1 MSKLL
6 SSTRSVRFWSVVGV
20 LASFM
25 TLLAWGLSSPVGS
38 SPDDDYHLPSI
49 WCGQGARADL
59 CVETTESNSYL
70 VPAKTFSNSAC
81 FAFKPNE
88 SGHCES
94 SSKLESAPRVNLNQ
108 SLYPPIFYFVLSWFA
123 TVDVEFS
130 VLMMRAFNAFIAVT
144 LTTLVVALNKPN
156 LRRIPIVTLAVSSV
170 PLGVF
175 VIASTNPSSWAL
187 LGTVLLFSSTLG
199 FLTTPKRGHKF
210 ALGAMSSVAL
220 VLASGSRSDAAIY
233 AIFAMVLAFLLT
245 RSKNTISAIDYVA
258 LASWTLIAAAFFSYS
273 SQGLGALGG
282 ELGTPATQNTSQ
294 IISNLLHLPG
304 LLTGVFGTYGLG
316 WLDTNMPSTVWVSAL
331 FVFIAVLFSSIRRF
345 TKRQIIVLLLAT
357 TAVFFVPMYLLTVNG
372 LRVGEAVQPRYILP
386 IIALLLSVALF
397 KKSPKSK
404 GIWSSFQL
412 TILGLALAAA
422 NGIALHTNI
431 RRYVTGTDVTSLNL
445 DVAVEWWWKGLFI
458 SPNLVWLTGSFFFL
472 LFLYSIWK
480 VRKPISL

>member
-1 MSKLL
+1 
-6 SSTRSVRFWSVVGV
+6 
-20 LASFM
+20 
-25 TLLAWGLSSPVGS
+25 
-38 SPDDDYHLPSI
+38 
-49 WCGQGARADL
+49 
-59 CVETTESNSYL
+59 
-70 VPAKTFSNSAC
+70 
-81 FAFKPNE
+81 
-88 SGHCES
+88 
-94 SSKLESAPRVNLNQ
+94 
-108 SLYPPIFYFVLSWFA
+108 
-123 TVDVEFS
+123 
-130 VLMMRAFNAFIAVT
+130 
-144 LTTLVVALNKPN
+144 
-156 LRRIPIVTLAVSSV
+156 
-170 PLGVF
+170 
-175 VIASTNPSSWAL
+175 
-187 LGTVLLFSSTLG
+187 
-199 FLTTPKRGHKF
+199 
-210 ALGAMSSVAL
+210 MSSVAL